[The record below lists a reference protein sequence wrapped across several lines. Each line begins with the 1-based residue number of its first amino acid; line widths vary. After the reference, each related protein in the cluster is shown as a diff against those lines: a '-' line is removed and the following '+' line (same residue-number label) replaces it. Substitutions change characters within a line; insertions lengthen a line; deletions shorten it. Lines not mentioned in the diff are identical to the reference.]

1 MNVSAATQFYDWMRH
16 AADSWGLAATV
27 ALFLILAGWPF
38 LPGGKDASDA
48 AARMIFEDD
57 DNG

>member
-1 MNVSAATQFYDWMRH
+1 VSDAQTYDWLRQFV
-16 AADSWGLAATV
+16 DSWGLLAMTV
-27 ALFLILAGWPF
+27 VFLVLVAWP
-38 LPGGKDASDA
+38 LRPGAKKANDA

>member
-1 MNVSAATQFYDWMRH
+1 MNDAQTYDVLRH
-16 AADSWGLAATV
+16 YVDSWGLV
-27 ALFLILAGWPF
+27 AMTLVFLVLIAWPF
-38 LPGGKDASDA
+38 RPGAKKANDE